1 MCFCEN
7 RYDKNTEEN
16 KKKEIKTDLFSV
28 ATHDSRNC
36 FVTSRRSP
44 SKACRD
50 IISNYLQDNF
60 KTRQLR
66 KILGVFLLILLT
78 FSYE

>member
-1 MCFCEN
+1 MCFCES
-7 RYDKNTEEN
+7 RYDKNIEEN
-16 KKKEIKTDLFSV
+16 KKKEIKTDVFIV

-44 SKACRD
+44 SKACHD
-50 IISNYLQDNF
+50 IISDYLQNNF

-66 KILGVFLLILLT
+66 KIWGFFADFINFFV
-78 FSYE
+78 

>member
-7 RYDKNTEEN
+7 CYDKNIEED

-44 SKACRD
+44 SKACCD
-50 IISNYLQDNF
+50 IISDDLQDNF
-60 KTRQLR
+60 KTRPLR
-66 KILGVFLLILLT
+66 KILF
-78 FSYE
+78 FFC